1 MFFHDSIEFS
11 VESFSHRVRL
21 FPLPDLVMFPRVLQ
35 PLHVFEPRYRE
46 LLADAL
52 KGDRLIAMAV
62 YRRAG
67 DAFSEGKPPLFDTC
81 CLGRIT
87 QCETL
92 PDGRSN
98 LMLAGLRRVRIVA
111 ELSTKRAYRE
121 AHVEVCNDIY
131 PADGDADRA
140 ARHNRLLEQ
149 FLSQVTGE
157 NDERMLRELSAEKM
171 LLGAL
176 TDVVAYTLALETHF
190 KQQLLAELDVD
201 RRAAL
206 LMQRLE
212 PPQPQPAVRK
222 FPPDFS
228 VN

>member
-1 MFFHDSIEFS
+1 MFFHDSLEFS

-21 FPLPDLVMFPRVLQ
+21 FPLPELVMFPRVLQ

-52 KGDRLIAMAV
+52 EGDRLIAMAL
-62 YRRAG
+62 YHRPS
-67 DAFSEGKPPLFDTC
+67 DAFRQGKPPLFDTC

-87 QCETL
+87 HCETM

-111 ELSTKRAYRE
+111 ELSNNRAFRE

-140 ARHNRLLEQ
+140 ARHDRLLEC
-149 FLSQVTGE
+149 FLTQVTDE
-157 NDERMLRELSAEKM
+157 ADERMLRELSSERI

-176 TDVVAYTLALETHF
+176 TDVVAYSLALEAHF

-206 LMQRLE
+206 LLERLE
-212 PPQPQPAVRK
+212 PPQPRPTERK

>member
-52 KGDRLIAMAV
+52 EGDRLIAMAL
-62 YRRAG
+62 YRRAD
-67 DAFSEGKPPLFDTC
+67 DAFREGKPPLFDTC
-81 CLGRIT
+81 CLGRIAH
-87 QCETL
+87 CEML

-121 AHVEVCNDIY
+121 AHVEVCNDVY

-140 ARHNRLLEQ
+140 ARHNRLLEI
-149 FLSQVTGE
+149 FLSRVIGE
-157 NDERMLRELSAEKM
+157 SDERMLRDLSPERM

-201 RRAAL
+201 RRASL
-206 LMQRLE
+206 LLQRLE
-212 PPQPQPAVRK
+212 TPKQQPTERK

-228 VN
+228 LN

>member
-11 VESFSHRVRL
+11 VEAFSHRVRL
-21 FPLPDLVMFPRVLQ
+21 FPLPELVMFPRVLQ

-52 KGDRLIAMAV
+52 NDDRLIAMAL
-62 YRRAG
+62 YRRAD
-67 DAFSEGKPPLFDTC
+67 DAFSQGKPPLFDTC

-98 LMLAGLRRVRIVA
+98 LMLAGLRRVRIVR
-111 ELSTKRAYRE
+111 ELPCERAYRE
-121 AHVEVCNDIY
+121 AQVEVCNDLY

-140 ARHNRLLEQ
+140 GRHDLLLER
-149 FLSQVTGE
+149 FLRQVTGE
-157 NDERMLRELSAEKM
+157 CDERLLRELSSERIS
-171 LLGAL
+171 LGAL
-176 TDVVAYTLALETHF
+176 TDVVAYTLALEAHF

-201 RRAAL
+201 RRASL
-206 LMQRLE
+206 LLQRME
-212 PPQPQPAVRK
+212 PEQPPVPRRK

-228 VN
+228 RN